1 MLHIILLID
10 RSHSMITYTQK
21 VINGINN
28 FLVKL
33 KQIQCYFSLVF
44 FNDDRHYHYWHMPVN
59 EIQFIKDKEYNPYGM
74 TALYD
79 SIDDILNNGDDEKD
93 SNVLFIITD
102 GEDTMSKHTT
112 KDDVYNKMLKY
123 KTWLLNH
130 LVFLSA
136 QISSLLIYRQ
146 RTVKIIPPNPSRRQK
161 LWLSPFPVTTALTPK
176 PPGRF

>member
-123 KTWLLNH
+123 KNIGRWK
-130 LVFLSA
+130 FLFCDTD
-136 QISSLLIYRQ
+136 ISRLDIKEIPTIRYNIDEVDQLISNLGSL
-146 RTVKIIPPNPSRRQK
+146 K
-161 LWLSPFPVTTALTPK
+161 L
-176 PPGRF
+176 